1 MESETPQACR
11 VTSDRRRADDWVLAL
26 ASAAIDARLDWGPAG
41 YMVLVRGADR
51 ARADAVLDAF
61 DAENRPRPVAAEV
74 GAPGFSRGAIAVAV
88 LLCAFFVVTG
98 PRDAGSVWFARGSS
112 VAARVAAG
120 ELWRCVT
127 ALTLHADFPH
137 IVTNAVTL
145 VLFGTALCA
154 MLGTGIAVWLML
166 LSGAA
171 GNWLTAVLR
180 GAPYGAVGAST
191 AIFGALGALAAVQVV
206 RRRRGAP
213 VPIWRALMPV
223 AALDC
228 SASSARRRNPTLAH
242 CSGSA
247 SGLFGLVAVRRMS
260 RPDRDSIGLPSRR
273 WGSRRMPIIA
283 GVGGTA
289 CLPLRVRA

>member
-213 VPIWRALMPV
+213 VPIWRAWMPV
-223 AALDC
+223 AAGLGLLGFLGTAPQSDV
-228 SASSARRRNPTLAH
+228 LAH
-242 CSGSA
+242 LFGFGFGA
-247 SGLFGLVAVRRMS
+247 GFGLVAVRFESWR
-260 RPDRDSIGLPSRR
+260 DRTGIQSALAVAALGVVGAC
-273 WGSRRMPIIA
+273 WIIA
-283 GVGGTA
+283 LA
-289 CLPLRVRA
+289 